1 MGWEILPHSIQDWF
15 DVLNHTQTKLV
26 LALLFL
32 WYAIERTIGAFRK
45 RKKFGEFPFDKR
57 HGVTA
62 AMQCSL
68 NMAIALAISV
78 AIFEVVV
85 KGSEFIGRSF
95 DSSAAAIVAK
105 AYEPLVV
112 GAGLT
117 ALGLILSVYW
127 SLFVRHR
134 SHDAFKMEFGTKLS
148 KIRSALRDRGFSD
161 VEVLSIPSFSIAAN
175 VFVLAAPYFIAA

>member
-1 MGWEILPHSIQDWF
+1 MGWEVLPHSMQDWF
-15 DVLNHTQTKLV
+15 AVLNHTQTKLF
-26 LALLFL
+26 LALVFL
-32 WYAIERTIGAFRK
+32 WYAIERTVGALKRRK
-45 RKKFGEFPFDKR
+45 QFGEFPFDKR

-68 NMAIALAISV
+68 NMAIALAVTV
-78 AIFEVVV
+78 AIFEVIV

-95 DSSAAAIVAK
+95 NSSAAAIVAI
-105 AYEPLVV
+105 AYEPLVI

-127 SLFVRHR
+127 NLFVRHR
-134 SHDAFKMEFGTKLS
+134 AHDAFKMEFGTKLS

-161 VEVLSIPSFSIAAN
+161 VEVLSIPSFSLAAN
-175 VFVLAAPYFIAA
+175 VFVLAAPYFVAS